1 MEKKNFVALLMGIVG
16 GLLFSLGMCMCLL
29 PEWNAFN
36 EGLGFGAVGVVVL
49 LATWITYRKMSGK
62 APIKLNAKLI
72 LKVLYGLFASLV
84 FGLGM
89 CMVMVFEGMMI
100 AGIIVGIVGIV
111 LLLCL
116 IPMCFGFKENK

>member
-29 PEWNAFN
+29 TEWNAFN
-36 EGLGFGAVGVVVL
+36 EGLGFGSAGAVVL

-62 APIKLNAKLI
+62 APIKLSAKLI
-72 LKVLYGLFASLV
+72 LKILYGLFASLV

-116 IPMCFGFKENK
+116 IPMCFGFKESK